1 MNAYITMY
9 PSESAMQGLNGNIYS
24 FNSMATR
31 QEETRREM
39 DHNGG
44 FTDLPNFLGNFLYN
58 K

>member
-1 MNAYITMY
+1 MY
-9 PSESAMQGLNGNIYS
+9 PSQSAMQGLNGNIYS
-24 FNSMATR
+24 FNSIATR

-39 DHNGG
+39 DHSGG

>member
-9 PSESAMQGLNGNIYS
+9 PSQSAMQGLNGNIYS
-24 FNSMATR
+24 FNSIATR
-31 QEETRREM
+31 QETRREM
-39 DHNGG
+39 DHSGG

>member
-1 MNAYITMY
+1 MY

-24 FNSMATR
+24 FNSTATR